1 MPLGLQTTN
10 LNFETIREI
19 GQAGKNSQVFIAND
33 LQLDSEIVI
42 KKIRKDCLTYDG
54 QYYKEAKILYNHEH
68 PNIAK
73 VNYGCEDKDHV
84 YIAMPLYQNGSLKD
98 LIDKRFLT
106 VREIIRYSIQFL
118 SGLNHIHSK
127 RLMHFDIKPDNIF
140 LSNSNEALLADFGLA
155 KAMNIYD
162 KAEQDFIYSKQ
173 LPPEVLTGDSYSYP
187 FDIYLSGLTIYKLCN
202 GNKDYDQQFNAIPDD
217 NQYEHNILHGL
228 FPNRD
233 AYLWHIP
240 SSLIKIINK
249 ALSPDQTQR
258 YQSALKLINELGS
271 VNQLLDWKYSINNN
285 GTQTWNLDLNDK
297 IITIEVSNQ
306 SNDFEVISEKT
317 MKSSGKSSKIT
328 EYCGAKILS
337 NDIKKFV
344 VKALQKLS

>member
-1 MPLGLQTTN
+1 MPLGLQTTT

-73 VNYGCEDKDHV
+73 VNYGCVDKDHV

-106 VREIIRYSIQFL
+106 IREIIRYSIQFL

-127 RLMHFDIKPDNIF
+127 RLMHLDIKPDNIF

-162 KAEQDFIYSKQ
+162 KAEQDFVYGKQ
-173 LPPEVLTGDSYSYP
+173 LPPEVLTGESYSYP

-202 GNKDYDQQFNAIPDD
+202 GNKHYDEQFNAIPNDD
-217 NQYEHNILHGL
+217 QYEHDILNGL

-233 AYLWHIP
+233 IYLWHIP

-258 YQSALKLINELGS
+258 HQNALQLINELGS
-271 VNQLLDWKYSINNN
+271 VNQFFDWEYSINTS
-285 GTQTWNLDLNDK
+285 GIKTWKLDVVDK
-297 IITIEVSNQ
+297 VITIELSNNGHDFAVSTL
-306 SNDFEVISEKT
+306 KT
-317 MKSSGKSSKIT
+317 MKGSGKSSKIT
-328 EYCGAKILS
+328 EYCIANIIS
-337 NDIKKFV
+337 INVKKFV
-344 VKALQKLS
+344 VKALKQLS